1 MSLAASRVW
10 GQGFLA
16 MKTARALQL
25 SLLVTL
31 SSVALSEESAQGRD
45 HDTGHDEDHEPHHTI
60 GVFVGNST
68 EDRREDRRNG
78 ATLGLEYEYRYS
90 PQYGVGLVVEHVFG
104 DLDVNVLAVPFAWH
118 RGPWKLYA
126 APGIETGHGENE
138 PLLRVGVEYGFEAA
152 GLEVSPQVDVDFV
165 NGERV
170 FVIGVVFATPF

>member
-1 MSLAASRVW
+1 MSVV
-10 GQGFLA
+10 
-16 MKTARALQL
+16 RALHL
-25 SLLVTL
+25 ALLATFAQG
-31 SSVALSEESAQGRD
+31 ALSEEHAET
-45 HDTGHDEDHEPHHTI
+45 HDLEHESHHTI

-90 PQYGVGLVVEHVFG
+90 QNYGVGLVVEHVFG
-104 DLDVNVLAVPFAWH
+104 DLDVNVIAAPFAWH

-126 APGIETGHGENE
+126 APGIETGHGESE
-138 PLLRVGVEYGFEAA
+138 PLFRVGVEYGFEAG
-152 GLEVSPQVDVDFV
+152 GLEISPQVDLDFV